1 MARVTIEDC
10 LNKVSNRFTLVMLVA
25 QRLRQLLKGDQPL
38 VSANN
43 KNVVI
48 ALREVEAG
56 KLSPNLSAGEM
67 ADKLEGVL
75 KRNIHQKP
83 KEDETL
89 DLKEDG

>member
-10 LNKVSNRFTLVMLVA
+10 LDKVSNRFTLVMLVA

-38 VSANN
+38 ISSNN

-56 KLSPNLSAGEM
+56 RLAPNLSASEM

-75 KRNIHQKP
+75 KRSVQKKP
-83 KEDETL
+83 AEDETL
-89 DLKEDG
+89 DVKEDG